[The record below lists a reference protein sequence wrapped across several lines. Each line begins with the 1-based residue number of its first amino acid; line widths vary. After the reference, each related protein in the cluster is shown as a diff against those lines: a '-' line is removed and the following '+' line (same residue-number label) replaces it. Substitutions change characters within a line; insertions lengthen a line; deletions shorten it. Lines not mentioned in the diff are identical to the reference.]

1 MLVKAGDLI
10 KAFVKWWGHYPNLSN
25 LEAHSS
31 FSKYLDAA
39 LIPPMLHITHW
50 RGVWELTEEQARRV
64 EMLLGPHAHTVIKA
78 YEALNSSME
87 GKIPE

>member
-10 KAFVKWWGHYPNLSN
+10 KAFGKWWGHYPHLSH

-31 FSKYLDAA
+31 FSKYLDAPVPNMY
-39 LIPPMLHITHW
+39 LTHW
-50 RGVWELTEEQARRV
+50 HGVWELTEEQARRM
-64 EMLLGPHAHTVIKA
+64 EMLLSPHAHTIIKA
-78 YEALNSSME
+78 YEALNSSTE